1 MPIKGLAMAKL
12 NGSVPLPKDFVA
24 SAIYQ
29 DLAGPPIEAIYAAR
43 TADVAASLGRPLAGN
58 AQSVN
63 IPLLRPYQ
71 MFEARIRRLDL
82 RLTKN
87 FKMGGKARL
96 QANLDAYNALNSSA
110 VQAINNTFGAAWKR
124 PTQILDPRLFQVSAQ
139 LSF

>member
-1 MPIKGLAMAKL
+1 MPIRGLAMAKL
-12 NGSVPLPKDFVA
+12 NGSIPLPKAFVV

-43 TADVAASLGRPLAGN
+43 TADVALSLGRPLAGG

-71 MFEARIRRLDL
+71 EFEARIRRLDL

-87 FKMGGKARL
+87 IKIGNKARL
-96 QANLDAYNALNSSA
+96 QGNLDAYNALNSSA
-110 VQAINNTFGAAWKR
+110 VQAINNTFGAAWRR